1 MSSTPSSLP
10 TPQESKKN
18 EPEAGEELTGD
29 IEQLLAL
36 ALGCIGMGLD
46 DFCRCTPAEFSA
58 IARRWMEM
66 RQTQRREQ
74 WEQTRMTCLCLLQP
88 YSRKKLTP
96 RDVMRF
102 DWDNEQKE
110 THEEEQP
117 REQLTTEEIKRRY
130 REALKKRQSI

>member
-1 MSSTPSSLP
+1 
-10 TPQESKKN
+10 
-18 EPEAGEELTGD
+18 
-29 IEQLLAL
+29 
-36 ALGCIGMGLD
+36 MGLD

-58 IARRWMEM
+58 IAKRWMEM
-66 RQTQRREQ
+66 RQQQRREQ

-88 YSRKKLTP
+88 YSKKKLTP

-102 DWDNEQKE
+102 DWDNEPKE

-130 REALKKRQSI
+130 REAMEKRGLIVEEQTKQQAPNGANDNASNTEISFHN

>member
-1 MSSTPSSLP
+1 M
-10 TPQESKKN
+10 
-18 EPEAGEELTGD
+18 
-29 IEQLLAL
+29 
-36 ALGCIGMGLD
+36 
-46 DFCRCTPAEFSA
+46 
-58 IARRWMEM
+58 
-66 RQTQRREQ
+66 
-74 WEQTRMTCLCLLQP
+74 QP

-130 REALKKRQSI
+130 REALTRLRDGQPK

>member
-1 MSSTPSSLP
+1 
-10 TPQESKKN
+10 
-18 EPEAGEELTGD
+18 
-29 IEQLLAL
+29 
-36 ALGCIGMGLD
+36 MGLD

-66 RQTQRREQ
+66 RQQQRREQ

-88 YSRKKLTP
+88 YSKKKLTP

-102 DWDNEQKE
+102 DWDNEPKDN
-110 THEEEQP
+110 HEEEQP

-130 REALKKRQSI
+130 REAMEKRGMG

>member
-66 RQTQRREQ
+66 R
-74 WEQTRMTCLCLLQP
+74 
-88 YSRKKLTP
+88 KKLTP

-117 REQLTTEEIKRRY
+117 RELLTTEEIKRRY
-130 REALKKRQSI
+130 REAMEKRGMAI

>member
-1 MSSTPSSLP
+1 
-10 TPQESKKN
+10 
-18 EPEAGEELTGD
+18 
-29 IEQLLAL
+29 
-36 ALGCIGMGLD
+36 MGLD

-58 IARRWMEM
+58 IAKRWMEM
-66 RQTQRREQ
+66 RQQQHREQ

-88 YSRKKLTP
+88 YSKKKLTP

-102 DWDNEQKE
+102 DWDNEPKE

-130 REALKKRQSI
+130 REAMEKRGLIVEEQTKQQAPNGANDNASNTEISFHN